1 MIGSHGNYESE
12 ECLKNGQELDLKLH
26 LFQALVL
33 VHYEW
38 QALVEECVRTLHCC
52 FMVAEREVVLVRWLE
67 WKLWRNFSKSV
78 CVIEYPSFN
87 VHRMAQCDDN
97 NGTQVPRN

>member
-38 QALVEECVRTLHCC
+38 QALVEECVWTL
-52 FMVAEREVVLVRWLE
+52 L
-67 WKLWRNFSKSV
+67 
-78 CVIEYPSFN
+78 P
-87 VHRMAQCDDN
+87 
-97 NGTQVPRN
+97 G